1 MSIREGAA
9 GVARVERGIG
19 LDHVVDDSPA
29 ANWQRAPERGDDACR
44 HRARKSVWI
53 ADRDDQLSDPQTLS
67 VAELG
72 WSQVARIDSKQG
84 KVGQRIRADDL
95 EAELAAVDE

>member
-1 MSIREGAA
+1 M
-9 GVARVERGIG
+9 
-19 LDHVVDDSPA
+19 
-29 ANWQRAPERGDDACR
+29 
-44 HRARKSVWI
+44 WI